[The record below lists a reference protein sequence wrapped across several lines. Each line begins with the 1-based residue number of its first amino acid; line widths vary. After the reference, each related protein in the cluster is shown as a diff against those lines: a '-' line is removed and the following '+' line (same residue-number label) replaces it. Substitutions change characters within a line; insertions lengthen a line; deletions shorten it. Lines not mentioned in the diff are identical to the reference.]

1 MTQANTEVR
10 AMQAITKMGSGKMPG
25 IVAKMLANTVG
36 GFCARCAQSLG
47 ASLRSNLAA
56 TIALIAAVVVLG
68 SVPDARAAGGKI
80 NLVAAENFY
89 GDIARQIGGDNV
101 IVTSILSNPDQD
113 PHLFETTPSVA
124 RSLAAAQVVIFN
136 GADYDPWMEKML
148 KSSPQP
154 GRIAINAAQLV
165 GKKAGD
171 NPHLWYDPAT
181 MPAVAKTLA
190 AALTAAD
197 PAHGMA
203 YAERL
208 KTFITSLT
216 PVNKKI
222 AEIRGK
228 FSGAPVTASEPVFG
242 YMASALNLTM
252 RNERFQLSVMNDTE
266 PSARDVAAFEQDLK
280 THKVR
285 VMFYNKQANDKAV
298 QHLVA
303 IARASNVPVVGVTE
317 TAPAG
322 VSYQQWMLNQLND
335 TEKALAG
342 PNS

>member
-1 MTQANTEVR
+1 MA
-10 AMQAITKMGSGKMPG
+10 G
-25 IVAKMLANTVG
+25 L
-36 GFCARCAQSLG
+36 CAS
-47 ASLRSNLAA
+47 LAA
-56 TIALIAAVVVLG
+56 TIVLAVSLITLG
-68 SVPDARAAGGKI
+68 AIPHARAAGGKI
-80 NLVAAENFY
+80 ALVAAENFY

-101 IVTSILSNPDQD
+101 AVTSILSNPDQD

-124 RSLAAAQVVIFN
+124 RSLAAAQIVIFN
-136 GADYDPWMEKML
+136 GADYDRWMEKML

-154 GRIAINAAQLV
+154 GRTEISAAQLV
-165 GKKAGD
+165 HKKAGD

-197 PAHGMA
+197 PEHGMA

-208 KTFITSLT
+208 KAFITSLT

-252 RNERFQLSVMNDTE
+252 RNEQFQLSVMNDTE

-285 VMFYNKQANDKAV
+285 VMFYNKQADDKAV

-303 IARASNVPVVGVTE
+303 IARTSSVPVVGVTE
-317 TAPAG
+317 TAPSG

-342 PNS
+342 PSS